1 MKKILLPCLI
11 LLTCLPSL
19 GGEFNFWPESKEV
32 ECSVVL
38 ASEPVET
45 GKPFPDFTLI
55 FTNKSRKEVRLLD
68 SFYPANNVKPD
79 IILEIWDG
87 EAKKMAYYWA
97 RYRVERSVANM
108 KFTALKPG
116 IPFRVPIRKFCETCH
131 LPSIPWKGGRS
142 I

>member
-116 IPFRVPIRKFCETCH
+116 IPFRVPIRNFAKH
-131 LPSIPWKGGRS
+131 VI
-142 I
+142 